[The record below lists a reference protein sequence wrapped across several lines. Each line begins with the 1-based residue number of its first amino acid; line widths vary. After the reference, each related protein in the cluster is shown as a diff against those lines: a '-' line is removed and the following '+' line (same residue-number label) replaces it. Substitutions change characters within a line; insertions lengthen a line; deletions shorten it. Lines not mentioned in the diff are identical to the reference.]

1 MANISVHQR
10 NREHCLRSYF
20 GFLSNSSIM
29 IHIALSIR
37 SVFTLPRPEDTPRD
51 SLSSG
56 NSQLLVFEFRLCPAD
71 NEISAF

>member
-29 IHIALSIR
+29 IRIALSIR
-37 SVFTLPRPEDTPRD
+37 SVFTLPRPENTPRD
-51 SLSSG
+51 SFSG
-56 NSQLLVFEFRLCPAD
+56 GNPKHLVFEFRLRPAD